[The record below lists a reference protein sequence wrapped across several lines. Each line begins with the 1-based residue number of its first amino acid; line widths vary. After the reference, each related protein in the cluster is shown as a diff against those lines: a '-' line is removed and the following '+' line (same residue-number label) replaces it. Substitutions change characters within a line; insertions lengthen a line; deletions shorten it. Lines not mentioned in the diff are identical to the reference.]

1 MIDGAF
7 VALGATGT
15 GGGTTSSSGSAPAS
29 ASVGVVPSS
38 SPSSVIVN
46 IGPGTEAAKE
56 AGVRETVENLRRA
69 GWPVS
74 IGG

>member
-1 MIDGAF
+1 MMDGAF
-7 VALGATGT
+7 GALGATGT
-15 GGGTTSSSGSAPAS
+15 GGGTTSAPESAPAPGIQQV
-29 ASVGVVPSS
+29 APSS
-38 SPSSVIVN
+38 SPSSVTVVIS
-46 IGPGTEAAKE
+46 PGTEAAKE